1 MDVIRKSARIS
12 PQKKP
17 VNEKD
22 LVHRA
27 KAGDPEA
34 FTALYDAYLSHVYRY
49 VFFRV
54 ADDQTA
60 EDITSQVF
68 LRAWEHLKRYRQD
81 GSFLAWLY
89 TIARNAVIDHYRTRK
104 EVVPLNDALPLPV
117 EGPTLQERVELK
129 VETEHVRRAMLRLT
143 SDQKEVLSLKFMAG
157 FSTEEIARH
166 LGKREGAVRALQ
178 LRALRALAKEL
189 KLEVGK

>member
-1 MDVIRKSARIS
+1 MESINKAARIA
-12 PQKKP
+12 PQKKQ

-27 KAGDPEA
+27 KAGDAEA
-34 FTALYDAYLSHVYRY
+34 FTALYDAYLSQVYRY

-54 ADDQTA
+54 ADNQTA

-81 GSFLAWLY
+81 GSFLGWLY

-104 EVVPLNDALPLPV
+104 EVVSLDDALPLPV
-117 EGPTLQERVELK
+117 DGPTLQERVESK
-129 VETEHVRRAMLRLT
+129 FEKEHIRHAMLQLT

-157 FSTEEIARH
+157 FSTEEIAHH

-178 LRALRALAKEL
+178 MRALRTLAKEL
-189 KLEVGK
+189 KLEDE

>member
-1 MDVIRKSARIS
+1 MDVIRKTAGIS
-12 PQKKP
+12 PQKKQ

-34 FTALYDAYLSHVYRY
+34 FTALYDAYLGQVYRY

-143 SDQKEVLSLKFMAG
+143 SVQKEVLSLKFIAG

-178 LRALRALAKEL
+178 MRALRALAKEL
-189 KLEVGK
+189 KLEVG

>member
-1 MDVIRKSARIS
+1 MDTVKKTGRIS
-12 PQKKP
+12 PQKKQ
-17 VNEKD
+17 VDEKD

-27 KAGDPEA
+27 KAGDAEA
-34 FTALYDAYLSHVYRY
+34 FTALYDSYMSRVYRY

-68 LRAWEHLKRYRQD
+68 MRAWEHLSRYRQD

-104 EVVPLNDALPLPV
+104 EVVSLDDGLPLAMDGASLD
-117 EGPTLQERVELK
+117 EHTELQFELQTLRSALEKL
-129 VETEHVRRAMLRLT
+129 TEEQQHVIT
-143 SDQKEVLSLKFMAG
+143 LKFIAG
-157 FSTEEIARH
+157 HSTE
-166 LGKREGAVRALQ
+166 
-178 LRALRALAKEL
+178 
-189 KLEVGK
+189 

>member
-34 FTALYDAYLSHVYRY
+34 FTALYDAYMSQVYRY

-143 SDQKEVLSLKFMAG
+143 SVQKEVLSLKFIAG

-178 LRALRALAKEL
+178 MRALRALAKEL
-189 KLEVGK
+189 KLEIG

>member
-1 MDVIRKSARIS
+1 MDTVKKTGRIS
-12 PQKKP
+12 PQKKQ
-17 VNEKD
+17 VDEKD

-27 KAGDPEA
+27 KAGDAEA
-34 FTALYDAYLSHVYRY
+34 FTALYDSYMSRVYRY

-104 EVVPLNDALPLPV
+104 EVVPLNDALPVPTD
-117 EGPTLQERVELK
+117 GPTLQENVELK
-129 VETEHVRRAMLRLT
+129 FETEQVRRAMLQLT

-157 FSTEEIARH
+157 FSTEEIAHH

-178 LRALRALAKEL
+178 MRALRALAKEI
-189 KLEVGK
+189 KLEVE